1 MMMTITADNDD
12 DDHDNDNGDHDNDIA
27 NNWDTDNNQDNV
39 NDGFAYQYKSSR
51 YLPGKELEILPSDF
65 LTNMILVDKYNHY
78 KYNRLTTGII
88 ANMLYVDK
96 CKHFKYDRST
106 NAFKLMST
114 LKCTMGRP
122 EQ

>member
-1 MMMTITADNDD
+1 MMMTITAD
-12 DDHDNDNGDHDNDIA
+12 HDNDDHDNDIA
-27 NNWDTDNNQDNV
+27 DNCDTDNNQDYV
-39 NDGFAYQYKSSR
+39 NDGFASQYKSSG

-65 LTNMILVDKYNHY
+65 LTNMILVDKYYHY
-78 KYNRLTTGII
+78 TFDRLTTGII

-106 NAFKLMST
+106 NALKLMST

-122 EQ
+122 DQ